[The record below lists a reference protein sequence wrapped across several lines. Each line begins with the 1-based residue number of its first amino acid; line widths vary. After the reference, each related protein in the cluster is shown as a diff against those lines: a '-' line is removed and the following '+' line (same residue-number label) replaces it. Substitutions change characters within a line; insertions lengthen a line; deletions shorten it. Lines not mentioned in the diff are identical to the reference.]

1 MNGVNSM
8 RDTDVIEHITE
19 SCRERNWTYYRLAKE
34 SELPYSTIN
43 NMIHRTNIPTI
54 PTLQKMCDAFGITL
68 SDFFL
73 DEVDDFK
80 LTKGQQELLEVY
92 RHLSKDEKK
101 ILVAYGKGM
110 AKMLD

>member
-1 MNGVNSM
+1 M
-8 RDTDVIEHITE
+8 RDTDVIEHITAL
-19 SCRERNWTYYRLAKE
+19 CKERGWTYYRLAKE

-73 DEVDDFK
+73 DEVGDFK

-92 RHLSKDEKK
+92 KRLTKDDKK
-101 ILVAYGKGM
+101 ILMAYGKGL
-110 AKMLD
+110 AKMMD

>member
-1 MNGVNSM
+1 M
-8 RDTDVIEHITE
+8 RDTDVIEHITDL
-19 SCRERNWTYYRLAKE
+19 CKERGWTYYRLAKE

-73 DEVDDFK
+73 GEVSEYT
-80 LTKGQQELLEVY
+80 LTQGQQDLLDVY
-92 RHLSKDEKK
+92 NVLSKEDKR
-101 ILVAYGKGM
+101 ILVAYGKGLARSM
-110 AKMLD
+110 H